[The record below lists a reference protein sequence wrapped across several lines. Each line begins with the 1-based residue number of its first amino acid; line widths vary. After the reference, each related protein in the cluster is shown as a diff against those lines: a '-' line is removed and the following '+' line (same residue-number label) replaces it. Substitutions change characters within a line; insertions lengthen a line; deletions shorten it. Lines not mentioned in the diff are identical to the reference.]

1 MMQADVQPRVLDLLA
16 DILDYPA
23 GHPDEK
29 VEECA
34 SLISAGIPEAAEH
47 LRLFQSSVR
56 GVSAARLEEIY
67 TVTFD
72 LEASCHPYVGYHL
85 FGESY
90 QRSTFLVGLKERYR
104 EWGFEISE
112 TELPD
117 RLSVMLRFLAVS
129 GDEQQRQEIMSE
141 GLLPALGKMIKVAE
155 ASDEES
161 EEAPGEAPEE
171 PVEEEPDI
179 HADAYRLV
187 LKALRVVLE
196 DVTPREPEN

>member
-1 MMQADVQPRVLDLLA
+1 MIKLRRDSFKLDHALW
-16 DILDYPA
+16 
-23 GHPDEK
+23 
-29 VEECA
+29 
-34 SLISAGIPEAAEH
+34 
-47 LRLFQSSVR
+47 
-56 GVSAARLEEIY
+56 
-67 TVTFD
+67 
-72 LEASCHPYVGYHL
+72 
-85 FGESY
+85 
-90 QRSTFLVGLKERYR
+90 